1 MTSQVSSIDKN
12 WQISEDGSYF
22 YLTTIL
28 NFDIN
33 NFELF
38 LNKTYEETIFINNE
52 PIKIATK
59 IEPLIQG
66 DKLTVKIEKKV
77 IKNYDIN
84 LDQTT
89 DFGFTDNTLSQNISY
104 LLKTMSIN
112 NQGLPLSFYI
122 VDETK
127 KQSYLEDRLNNPV
140 DYFIL
145 QPRFK
150 SGLGYTFAFQNKS
163 FKNLQASNNL
173 EELSLYLFPYQA
185 LKEMKFVR
193 KDFDKLETIF
203 SDNFEANKLNYFTYK
218 VVFNKET
225 MKQSN
230 NLILSQSYSPGWVAF
245 SNGKLLNHVLVNNW
259 ANGWKLV
266 DSDQWLVNSEKKSIV
281 TIIFWPQFL
290 EFLGFGLMIVAF
302 IFVIKYKH
310 E

>member
-1 MTSQVSSIDKN
+1 
-12 WQISEDGSYF
+12 
-22 YLTTIL
+22 
-28 NFDIN
+28 
-33 NFELF
+33 
-38 LNKTYEETIFINNE
+38 
-52 PIKIATK
+52 
-59 IEPLIQG
+59 
-66 DKLTVKIEKKV
+66 
-77 IKNYDIN
+77 
-84 LDQTT
+84 
-89 DFGFTDNTLSQNISY
+89 
-104 LLKTMSIN
+104 SIN

-127 KQSYLEDRLNNPV
+127 KQSYLEDRLNNAV